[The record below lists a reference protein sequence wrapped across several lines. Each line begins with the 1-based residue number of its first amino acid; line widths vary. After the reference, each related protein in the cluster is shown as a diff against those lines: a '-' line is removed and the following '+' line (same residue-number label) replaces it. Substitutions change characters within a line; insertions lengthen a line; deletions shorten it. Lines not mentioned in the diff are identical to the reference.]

1 MYLVYFNFFL
11 KLFFTRWLEEAL
23 VEEWRNSFSKNTDFS
38 HLRWNERLQHYYL
51 NIGSVFFEI
60 ISSFN
65 NKDLLRAVV
74 WNDFKNCTCE
84 AKSMTYRYIVF
95 TILVHY
101 TIYLAPFQSF
111 TSKFFKHT
119 VIVSWWG
126 ANVYALVTILLP

>member
-1 MYLVYFNFFL
+1 MKLTCTNYHSVSYFPQN
-11 KLFFTRWLEEAL
+11 R
-23 VEEWRNSFSKNTDFS
+23 SKKTFQKTLILAIWGGMNDYSIT
-38 HLRWNERLQHYYL
+38 YL
-51 NIGSVFFEI
+51 NRLSVFWNYFFI
-60 ISSFN
+60 LQQRPLQS
-65 NKDLLRAVV
+65 RVV

-84 AKSMTYRYIVF
+84 AKSMTYRRYIVF